1 MKATVLTA
9 KENQKGDRFV
19 PCPNAAR
26 HSRRKDGT
34 VNMETV
40 CQRCPYLRELGPYS
54 VKCLYDQVDG
64 LPDELKEK
72 FMQQPTQDMVMV

>member
-19 PCPNAAR
+19 QCPNAAM

-40 CQRCPYLRELGPYS
+40 CQRCPYLRELGPSS
-54 VKCLYDQVDG
+54 VKCLYEQVED
-64 LPDELKEK
+64 LPEERKRSY
-72 FMQQPTQDMVMV
+72 MSQPTKDMVL